1 MNEKISKNKPKQS
14 DPPIH
19 VACVQK
25 GGQSTHLFLQKKGD
39 EFVWIENNH
48 PTEHKAK
55 TVEEAIRLIWK
66 LRKQPGTSFRM
77 LNCGRLYTLPE
88 RDEHGTPA
96 LFHQMYAS
104 YKTPTGVF
112 YNEELG
118 HDCIVEHPSDEA
130 LRLLK
135 KMCL

>member
-1 MNEKISKNKPKQS
+1 MNEKTSKSKPKKS

-19 VACVQK
+19 VACIQK
-25 GGQSTHLFLQKKGD
+25 GGKQTYLFLQRKAD
-39 EFVWIENNH
+39 EFVWYENSQI
-48 PTEHKAK
+48 TEHKAK

-66 LRKQPGTSFRM
+66 LRKKPGISFRM

-96 LFHQMYAS
+96 LFHQMVAS
-104 YKTPTGVF
+104 YKTPTGTY
-112 YNEELG
+112 YNEQLG

-135 KMCL
+135 KLNL